1 MLRASPSLFEACR
14 SFQLAVDAANM
25 PLVSLLKS
33 PTTGNFGFR
42 TRGTELPADGGEPSV
57 RLTTRFNTLF
67 YEDFTAHA
75 ARLGRGLDSFTSAA
89 RLVKQR
95 ITPVSEEAE
104 NGRCRDLSNTH

>member
-1 MLRASPSLFEACR
+1 MLRASPSLFEARR

-67 YEDFTAHA
+67 YEDFTATW
-75 ARLGRGLDSFTSAA
+75 ARLGLVRGSFTVAA
-89 RLVKQR
+89 RLVKQC
-95 ITPVSEEAE
+95 ISL
-104 NGRCRDLSNTH
+104 G